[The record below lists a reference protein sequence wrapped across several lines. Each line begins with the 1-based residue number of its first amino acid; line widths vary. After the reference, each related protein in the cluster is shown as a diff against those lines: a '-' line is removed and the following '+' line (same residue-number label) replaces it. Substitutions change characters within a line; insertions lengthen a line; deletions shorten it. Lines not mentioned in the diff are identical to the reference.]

1 MQCIISALKS
11 ESQPIIDSFGLKRNN
26 SFLFPVYQNQNI
38 SQLIVGV
45 GKKNVEQRI
54 STFFNHYKS
63 INMYFINIGIAGG
76 GKDNSK
82 IGELYLINKIIDDQ
96 TKKYFFPDILAN
108 TTIAEHS
115 ITTVDQ
121 SVSNGGGSYKT
132 LVDMEASAIYQ
143 ACIKSVPIHQVSFLK
158 IVSDYM
164 DQNIFSLNK
173 ETIQSLVKNKIE
185 VIRTFIEQQNNIQ
198 KLKKSILTNEDK
210 EWINSAKK
218 VLNLSETQFYKINS
232 LFKGYRLKN
241 PYKKFEENIIKKP
254 TSKKERNQLFKKT
267 CEKLSA

>member
-26 SFLFPVYQNQNI
+26 SFPFPVYQNQNI

-54 STFFNHYKS
+54 SSFFDYYKS
-63 INMYFINIGIAGG
+63 KNMYFINIGIAGG
-76 GKDNSK
+76 GKANSK
-82 IGELYLINKIIDDQ
+82 IGELYLINKIIDKQ
-96 TKKYFFPDILAN
+96 TKKHFFPDILAN
-108 TTIAEHS
+108 STIDEHS
-115 ITTVDQ
+115 ITTVNQ
-121 SVSNGGGSYKT
+121 SVSNGAGSYTT

-143 ACIKSVPIHQVSFLK
+143 ACMKRVATHQISFLK

-164 DQNIFSLNK
+164 DEDMFALNK
-173 ETIQSLVKNKIE
+173 RMIQSLVMNKIE
-185 VIRTFIEQQNNIQ
+185 VIRTYIEKQNNIQ
-198 KLKKSILTNEDK
+198 KSKKSILTNED
-210 EWINSAKK
+210 EDWINSTKIL
-218 VLNLSETQFYKINS
+218 LNLSETQFYKVNS

-241 PYKKFEENIIKKP
+241 SYKKFEKNIFDKP
-254 TSKKERNQLFKKT
+254 KSKKERNQLFKKI

>member
-26 SFLFPVYQNQNI
+26 SFPFPVYQNKNI

-45 GKKNVEQRI
+45 GKENVEQRI
-54 STFFNHYKS
+54 SLFFDSYKS
-63 INMYFINIGIAGG
+63 KNMYFINIGIAGG

-82 IGELYLINKIIDDQ
+82 IGELYLINKIIDEQ
-96 TKKYFFPDILAN
+96 TKKHFFPDILAN
-108 TTIAEHS
+108 STIAEHS
-115 ITTVDQ
+115 ITTVNQ
-121 SVSNGGGSYKT
+121 SVSNGGGSYTT

-143 ACIKSVPIHQVSFLK
+143 ACIKSVPIHHVSFLK

-164 DQNIFSLNK
+164 DQGIFSLKK
-173 ETIQSLVKNKIE
+173 ETIQLLVKKKIE
-185 VIRTFIEQQNNIQ
+185 VIRAFIEQQHNLQ

-210 EWINSAKK
+210 NWIKSAKIK
-218 VLNLSETQFYKINS
+218 LNLSETQFYKINS

-241 PYKKFEENIIKKP
+241 PHKKFEENIIKKP
-254 TSKKERNQLFKKT
+254 KSKKERNQLFKKT